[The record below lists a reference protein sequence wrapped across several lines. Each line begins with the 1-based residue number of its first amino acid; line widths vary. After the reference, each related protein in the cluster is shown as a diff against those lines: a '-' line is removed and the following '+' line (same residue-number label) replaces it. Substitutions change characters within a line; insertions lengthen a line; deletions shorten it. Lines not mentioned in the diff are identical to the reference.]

1 MKNTWY
7 LIVSLIVLLI
17 SANSS
22 ANLDFYSFPTPKL
35 EERYQHLIKELRCL
49 VCQNQNLEDSN
60 ADLAKDLR
68 KKTYE
73 MLIAGR
79 SDSEI
84 IDFMIARYGN
94 FVTYRPPFS
103 RTTFILWFAPA
114 LLMFVGV
121 IVLWR
126 VALHSKLARTTID
139 TKKNSKTE

>member
-1 MKNTWY
+1 MKNTWS
-7 LIVSLIVLLI
+7 LIVSFIVILI
-17 SANSS
+17 SASSS

-35 EERYQHLIKELRCL
+35 EQRYQYLIKELRCL

-68 KKTYE
+68 KKTYQ

-84 IDFMIARYGN
+84 IDFMISRYGN

-103 RTTFILWFAPA
+103 RITFILWLAPG
-114 LLMFVGV
+114 LLMFIGII
-121 IVLWR
+121 IVWF
-126 VALHSKLARTTID
+126 VARNSKLTRTTID
-139 TKKNSKTE
+139 AKKISKTE

>member
-1 MKNTWY
+1 MKKTWY
-7 LIVSLIVLLI
+7 LMVSCIVILI
-17 SANSS
+17 SVSSS
-22 ANLDFYSFPTPKL
+22 ADLDFYSFPTPKL
-35 EERYQHLIKELRCL
+35 EQRYQHLIKELRCL

-79 SDSEI
+79 SDPEI
-84 IDFMIARYGN
+84 IDFMISRYGN

-103 RTTFILWFAPA
+103 RITLILWFAPA

-121 IVLWR
+121 VVLWR
-126 VALHSKLARTTID
+126 VVLHSKLTGTTI
-139 TKKNSKTE
+139 TAKKISKRE

>member
-1 MKNTWY
+1 MISC
-7 LIVSLIVLLI
+7 IVI
-17 SANSS
+17 SISISSS
-22 ANLDFYSFPTPKL
+22 ANLDFYSFPTSKL
-35 EERYQHLIKELRCL
+35 EQRYQHLIQELRCL

-73 MLIAGR
+73 MLIDGR

-84 IDFMIARYGN
+84 IDFMISRYGN

-103 RTTFILWFAPA
+103 RITFILWFAPA

-121 IVLWR
+121 VVLWR
-126 VALHSKLARTTID
+126 VALHSKLTSIKIAA
-139 TKKNSKTE
+139 KKNSKPE

>member
-1 MKNTWY
+1 MKKTWY
-7 LIVSLIVLLI
+7 LMISCIVIPI
-17 SANSS
+17 SISSS
-22 ANLDFYSFPTPKL
+22 ANLDFYSFPTSKL
-35 EERYQHLIKELRCL
+35 EQRYQHLIQELRCL

-73 MLIAGR
+73 MLIDGR

-84 IDFMIARYGN
+84 IDFMISRYGN

-103 RTTFILWFAPA
+103 RITFILWFAPA